1 MLEEDGG
8 AYAEQQA
15 RGMSGFGFT
24 QYMARMSL
32 DAVSFQ
38 VVLKHGARRHRA
50 IIKLGGSWLMQ
61 DVRRETP
68 TCAV

>member
-1 MLEEDGG
+1 MPSNK
-8 AYAEQQA
+8 A

-32 DAVSFQ
+32 DAASFQ